1 MITILAI
8 DPGDDSGFALY
19 KDSWLADSG
28 RLDIRDYFTVRD
40 KLLEVSPSL
49 VVIEDYY
56 LSEKRTNIKT
66 YLWYWHLWSVGAQT
80 LGIHFE
86 KVIPNKWEGY
96 QESRHPECFEKRGKK
111 KLTQW
116 ERQYPKKQG
125 GDKKAFIKIAEK
137 ITGKTCLP
145 DEADAILI
153 GDYWVHKGI
162 K

>member
-28 RLDIRDYFTVRD
+28 RLDVRDYFTVRD
-40 KLLEVSPSL
+40 KLLEAGPDL
-49 VVIEDYY
+49 MVIENYF
-56 LSEKRTNIKT
+56 LSMKRKNIKT

-80 LGIHFE
+80 LGVKFE
-86 KVIPNKWEGY
+86 TVTPRQWQAY
-96 QESRHPECFEKRGKK
+96 QEDRHRECF
-111 KLTQW
+111 T
-116 ERQYPKKQG
+116 YPKKSG

-145 DEADAILI
+145 DESDAILI
-153 GDYWVHKGI
+153 GDYWVNKKG